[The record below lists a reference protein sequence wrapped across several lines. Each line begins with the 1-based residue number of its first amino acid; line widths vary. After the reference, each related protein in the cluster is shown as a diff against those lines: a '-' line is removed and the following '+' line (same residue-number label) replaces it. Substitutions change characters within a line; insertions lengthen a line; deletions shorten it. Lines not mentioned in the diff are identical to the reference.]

1 VWTLDPK
8 LFELAAAALDA
19 DAEDGIVLEPSV
31 FAWALRRV
39 GGGGGRGGNGVE
51 GVGENFALPHRDY
64 SAKEAWVVG
73 EGWGRR
79 VLYTGSRTTAFAW

>member
-1 VWTLDPK
+1 M
-8 LFELAAAALDA
+8 
-19 DAEDGIVLEPSV
+19 